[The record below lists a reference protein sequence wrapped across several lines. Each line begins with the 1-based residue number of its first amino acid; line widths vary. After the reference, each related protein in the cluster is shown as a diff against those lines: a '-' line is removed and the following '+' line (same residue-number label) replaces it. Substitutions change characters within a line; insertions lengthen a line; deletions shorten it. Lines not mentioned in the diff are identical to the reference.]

1 MFFHGGGG
9 GCDGLNEVWYSHYIH
24 VALLKGEGGERVA
37 IKQYLRPETPGP
49 EMAIRYFLYFWSY
62 YISGVI

>member
-1 MFFHGGGG
+1 MRCGT
-9 GCDGLNEVWYSHYIH
+9 VIIYTW
-24 VALLKGEGGERVA
+24 ALFKRGREGERVA